1 MEAAGQVLKRAV
13 ELDNKEK
20 FSEALVC
27 YQEGIDILF
36 NAVKQSSDDK
46 FKANARQRLTEYMKR
61 AEQLKEFVQNQ
72 KQVGRFHEKI
82 EIKSGQR
89 GCSYSRLFSKYI
101 DEKLTKVTIN
111 DPYIR
116 NHHQILNLLRFC
128 ELLVKKGKNLQSIKL
143 ITTAADFDDVAQQLE
158 KIEQIQQSLK
168 ELKINLD
175 FDMSDTLHDREIE
188 FDNGWIIKI
197 GRGLDYFKRPP
208 SKLAIGKLD
217 FDLRECHETTIDIFS
232 TR

>member
-1 MEAAGQVLKRAV
+1 MDVIVFLRVFLHCLAGRMEAAGQVLKRAV

-36 NAVKQSSDDK
+36 NAVKQSLDDK

-116 NHHQILNLLRFC
+116 SHHQILNLLRFC

-143 ITTAADFDDVAQQLE
+143 ITTGTTLSFDY
-158 KIEQIQQSLK
+158 I
-168 ELKINLD
+168 LKI
-175 FDMSDTLHDREIE
+175 SAKEY
-188 FDNGWIIKI
+188 K
-197 GRGLDYFKRPP
+197 
-208 SKLAIGKLD
+208 
-217 FDLRECHETTIDIFS
+217 
-232 TR
+232 